1 MASQISAE
9 KTNIQHTVLEKL
21 GNYLENNNFGSIPH
35 SIYQDKFQVD
45 QRCKTNPVSAGTKH
59 GEIT

>member
-9 KTNIQHTVLEKL
+9 KTNIRYIVLEKL

-35 SIYQDKFQVD
+35 SICQDKFQVD
-45 QRCKTNPVSAGTKH
+45 QKCKSNPISAGTKH